1 MLSSSVPIKV
11 LSYNGAKHKLRR
23 AFSKTICL
31 VKIISM
37 KLASVLANS
46 FAKVVPF
53 GEMFPEV

>member
-11 LSYNGAKHKLRR
+11 LSYNGAKQKLRR
-23 AFSKTICL
+23 AFSKTIWL
-31 VKIISM
+31 VTITSM
-37 KLASVLANS
+37 KLASVVVNR